1 MKNST
6 STINHFIVRENQK
19 KYKKEKI
26 SFLSHISHGI
36 RTPLN
41 SIMGFSKL
49 LVLKDLVN
57 PKQKEYIDGIL
68 NGSNL
73 LLQFVDNIMDLSQ
86 FESDNYSLRIKKY
99 DINKILWDFTEEFYN
114 QRIENNITDINLML
128 VWDNKV
134 DYCDIETDKILLKK
148 ALGRMVNIVSEKYPI
163 LEFELGYR
171 LIDNN
176 RLSMFVR
183 PAKDKL
189 KSEDLLNTQQLYSID
204 ESNSFDYFNFK
215 VLKHSVS
222 SLGGE
227 LVMDA
232 NNQEFSFEIPLQ
244 CKKTKPLV

>member
-6 STINHFIVRENQK
+6 STINQFIVRENRK
-19 KYKKEKI
+19 KYKREKI

-49 LVLKDLVN
+49 LVFKDLVSQ
-57 PKQKEYIDGIL
+57 KQKEYIDGIL

-99 DINKILWDFTEEFYN
+99 DINKILWEFTEELYN

-128 VWDNKV
+128 VWENKV
-134 DYCDIETDKILLKK
+134 DYCEIETDEILLKK
-148 ALGRMVNIVSEKYPI
+148 ALSRMINIVSAKYPI
-163 LEFELGYR
+163 VEFELGYR
-171 LIDNN
+171 IKDNSKV
-176 RLSMFVR
+176 SMFVR
-183 PAKDKL
+183 PSREKL
-189 KSEDLLNTQQLYSID
+189 TSEDLLNTQQLYSVD

-222 SLGGE
+222 LLGGE

-232 NNQEFSFEIPLQ
+232 NNQEFSFELPVQ
-244 CKKTKPLV
+244 RKRNKSLV

>member
-1 MKNST
+1 MKNSS
-6 STINHFIVRENQK
+6 STINQFIVRENRK
-19 KYKKEKI
+19 KYKREKI

-86 FESDNYSLRIKKY
+86 FESDNYSLRMKKY
-99 DINKILWDFTEEFYN
+99 DINKLLWDFTEDLYN

-128 VWDNKV
+128 VWENKV
-134 DYCDIETDKILLKK
+134 DYCDIETDEVLLKK
-148 ALGRMVNIVSEKYPI
+148 ALGRMINLVSAKYPI
-163 LEFELGYR
+163 VEFELGYR
-171 LIDNN
+171 ISEKSRINL
-176 RLSMFVR
+176 FVR
-183 PAKDKL
+183 PAREKL
-189 KSEDLLNTQQLYSID
+189 KSEDLLNTQQLYSVD
-204 ESNSFDYFNFK
+204 ESDSFDYFNFK

-222 SLGGE
+222 LLGGE

-232 NNQEFSFEIPLQ
+232 NNQEFSFEIPIH
-244 CKKTKPLV
+244 CKKNKTLI